1 MATHSPSS
9 VESSLPACLTIPN
22 GSDPSHNIVIT
33 VTKQLPYLHIESLNP
48 ELFSSRKSV
57 WLSQVSRKKLGAEY
71 GTFLVKVQ
79 TLNSDALRHGILTSC
94 GYEGAY
100 ELLEGSTEPLNSD
113 VFAENGMSVFEN
125 DCFPDSKLPVGDYIE
140 AWSEAGEELV
150 SSDIDRTSFSMRP
163 PQIPSLGHTAPV
175 ASKYTISPQNEKN
188 PLDFLLSRYF
198 NTLYSLT
205 TPLSY
210 FPKTALSR
218 FKNMCSGDSQQ
229 VIETLSKVYL
239 SQDQLDRRRT
249 AKFGLSKQAL
259 DAGQVFFT
267 RFEQENQALFAS
279 KHHDELSKEDSMEN
293 LVLEL
298 KVREA
303 QLQILLLLEIL
314 VCSQVDEDAFLD
326 TSQKQPE
333 RPKKSKPSLIRRKKT
348 KVVPTFL
355 GVGVPDA
362 DDEPKSAITSQ
373 NHISHASLF
382 LSLSTLI
389 DQIGLWDSL
398 LDRAKSEKDQNT
410 HGFLA
415 FVIVPYFSKSLPKVV
430 HHVIKG
436 FKDLRPNIMKSKSTN
451 AERRIAKELFPV
463 PLEAE
468 VAANEPGSATP
479 PLVSDFTRSLSS
491 LDTGHSEKPAERK
504 SKFSKTLLS
513 KDKIPHLS
521 RAATTI
527 DIDNAAPAFS
537 LKRSKSNLG
546 AKNLKRRQVDM
557 SVAKSETT
565 VIEPSKQNSF
575 LFADARKIKSAANLG
590 STNATSMAIREVEAT
605 PAKPKARSSKG
616 NKPQVFAT
624 PSNQRTADMDFIVKE
639 TPHTITSAKKPSVH
653 ERISQLA
660 ESGNN
665 MAIDSSPVKDLEEAF
680 FSRSLTYDDTSPVK
694 MVNSS
699 PFVKTKPGQQI
710 PIRQSPFYTG
720 QLAGSPPS
728 LKSTPSRLSPSAE
741 RDEAKKQTVKKPT
754 SKTAARKSVARK
766 VTTSAR
772 KERRVTQKPVLKKKP
787 APKEKPASK
796 EKPVA
801 ANHLIS
807 GLSNAD
813 IFEIGPSEPSAPENE
828 SFADSVRGPPV
839 DSKIPAGSVPASSQG
854 SKISGTTTHSFLDAS
869 DTDSDSD
876 YERLLAAVSKPAP
889 KKYTKKRT

>member
-9 VESSLPACLTIPN
+9 VESSLPACLTISN

-33 VTKQLPYLHIESLNP
+33 VTKQLPYIYIESLNP

-57 WLSQVSRKKLGAEY
+57 WLSQVSRTKLGAEN

-79 TLNSDALRHGILTSC
+79 TLNSEALRHGILTSC
-94 GYEGAY
+94 GFEGAY

-113 VFAENGMSVFEN
+113 VFTETGMSVFEN
-125 DCFPDSKLPVGDYIE
+125 NCFPDSKLPVGDYIE

-150 SSDIDRTSFSMRP
+150 SSDIDRNSFSMRP
-163 PQIPSLGHTAPV
+163 PLIPSLGHTGPV
-175 ASKYTISPQNEKN
+175 ALKYTISPQNEKN

-229 VIETLSKVYL
+229 VIENLSKVYL

-249 AKFGLSKQAL
+249 AKFGLPKQAL

-279 KHHDELSKEDSMEN
+279 KHHDELSKEDLMEN

-326 TSQKQPE
+326 TSQKQHE

-362 DDEPKSAITSQ
+362 NDEPKLAITSQ

-398 LDRAKSEKDQNT
+398 LDRAKLEKDQNT

-415 FVIVPYFSKSLPKVV
+415 FVVVPYFSKSLPKVV

-451 AERRIAKELFPV
+451 AERRIAKELFSV
-463 PLEAE
+463 PLEAD
-468 VAANEPGSATP
+468 VAAKELGPATP
-479 PLVSDFTRSLSS
+479 PLGLDFTKSLSS
-491 LDTGHSEKPAERK
+491 LDMGHSEKPAERK

-513 KDKIPHLS
+513 KDEIPHLS

-565 VIEPSKQNSF
+565 VIEPSKQNLF
-575 LFADARKIKSAANLG
+575 LFADARKIKLAANLG
-590 STNATSMAIREVEAT
+590 LTNATSMAIREVEAT

-653 ERISQLA
+653 ERISQVA
-660 ESGNN
+660 DSGNN
-665 MAIDSSPVKDLEEAF
+665 MAIDSSPVKDLEEALF
-680 FSRSLTYDDTSPVK
+680 LRSLTYDDTSPVK
-694 MVNSS
+694 MVNSL

-720 QLAGSPPS
+720 QLAGSPPL
-728 LKSTPSRLSPSAE
+728 LKSTPSRILPLAE

-754 SKTAARKSVARK
+754 SKTAARKSVAKK
-766 VTTSAR
+766 VTISAR
-772 KERRVTQKPVLKKKP
+772 KERRVAQKPVLKKKP

-839 DSKIPAGSVPASSQG
+839 DSKIPAESVSASSQG
-854 SKISGTTTHSFLDAS
+854 SKISGTTTHSFLDAP

-876 YERLLAAVSKPAP
+876 YERLLAAVLKPAP